1 MSLSKTAGVSQSF
14 SSPYLSKMARQLGDL
29 RGDWATRAA
38 EGPAATVLSLEVR
51 LNGSGLEA
59 GCLKSENLAVVGAS
73 AAMVLLLA
81 AAAAAA
87 AAAMLAGNLFFQ
99 ICLGD
104 RLIGLGSS
112 CGSSN
117 RLLLAGV
124 AAAVGTGRASAGL
137 AGDGAP
143 CWSLGLVGVSLEL
156 SDVVLL
162 AFFMVTCL
170 LRATLP
176 SEGDLRPMGLSRGRT
191 GPALVR

>member
-73 AAMVLLLA
+73 AAMLLLLA

-87 AAAMLAGNLFFQ
+87 AAAAVDEGGLLAAAALLSMSLKAAAPPS
-99 ICLGD
+99 LGRGD
-104 RLIGLGSS
+104 TGGSDT
-112 CGSSN
+112 
-117 RLLLAGV
+117 RLLVEGEVVTGGGRVGGIEAASV
-124 AAAVGTGRASAGL
+124 SAAAS
-137 AGDGAP
+137 
-143 CWSLGLVGVSLEL
+143 SM
-156 SDVVLL
+156 
-162 AFFMVTCL
+162 AF
-170 LRATLP
+170 
-176 SEGDLRPMGLSRGRT
+176 RT
-191 GPALVR
+191 MN